1 VNERM
6 NVTVGTA
13 DLQPRVRLGAGI
25 AAGALIGFGLIL
37 WIAANWDDLGKVTK
51 FALVGGTLLAGALA
65 AMLRPALR
73 IPGTLISFAATGG
86 LFALFGQ
93 TYQSGADPWQLFALW
108 AVLGLPLALAARHDA
123 VFVPWTMVAFTA
135 VSLWLETGHRAWTSP
150 LLQWVLVAWAMV
162 GATLLLLSLVNRM
175 NRPEE
180 PAVWAFRLA
189 ILAGTAFIATNGIQS
204 ILAHLGPGPVYW
216 LALVVLIASAWRLA
230 LATPL
235 QPTVLAGV
243 ALGIDALLIAG
254 CVKVYLFH
262 GNGGIG
268 NVLLFAISTAIIMGL
283 TATILLKWLR
293 RRAGDT
299 ANPATDEPAAE
310 STPWAVAA
318 LSGLGALITAAA
330 LLVFLFL
337 FFSEAMRHGPTAYG
351 LAAIGGFGAVAALRK
366 TKSLSFLQQLAFI
379 GLVAALALFSVAL
392 MRDLPARSELVA
404 AILLALSVAL
414 AFAIPL
420 SWVRSLLGV
429 AGAFLLVGLIRTVLY
444 GNMLHAILGKDIHSA
459 AIAAIVAALL
469 LWFSRN
475 RPGDDNLISAYAS
488 GFAPG
493 TLLVLANTSGPTF
506 LLHSSSGFLEG
517 MKAGNLSMVAIL
529 TPVASV
535 VATLLGAGLVLR
547 WRPTLKTPLVL
558 AIGAATAAL
567 SLLSTLLG
575 YAVLILGMALATG
588 RRTIALAAAVAGLW
602 IIGSLYHSLH
612 WPLDRKGMALI
623 ALGLALA
630 LVLLLTRQTQGAG
643 AALPRPAAL
652 RGTLASGLIALST
665 LATSGVFGLG
675 VREKEAILS
684 TGQTI
689 YIALMPV
696 DPRSLMQGDYM
707 ALRFFLPSGQD
718 DTRILAS
725 ASHPVGVMTIGA
737 NNIGRVTRIA
747 AEAGSTDAPGERFV
761 KLRRANGGWSL
772 GTNAWFF
779 REGQGKKF
787 EAAKYGEF
795 RLGPKGDL
803 LLVAMADEHLKRI
816 D

>member
-1 VNERM
+1 MISVAEP
-6 NVTVGTA
+6 V
-13 DLQPRVRLGAGI
+13 DLQPRIRLAAGI
-25 AAGALIGFGLIL
+25 AAGALISFGLIL

-51 FALVGGTLLAGALA
+51 FALVGGALLAGALA
-65 AMLRPALR
+65 AVVHSALR
-73 IPGTLISFAATGG
+73 IPGTLIAFAATGG

-108 AVLGLPLALAARHDA
+108 AALGLPLALATRHDA
-123 VFVPWTMVAFTA
+123 LLVPWTMVAFTA

-150 LLQWVLVAWAMV
+150 LLQWVLVAWALV
-162 GATLLLLSLVNRM
+162 GAILLMLSLVNRM

-204 ILAHLGPGPVYW
+204 VLAHLGPGPVYW
-216 LALVVLIASAWRLA
+216 LALAVLIASVWRLA

-283 TATILLKWLR
+283 TATMLLKWMR
-293 RRAGDT
+293 RRAGGT
-299 ANPATDEPAAE
+299 AQAATDGPAAE

-330 LLVFLFL
+330 LLVFLFV

-351 LAAIGGFGAVAALRK
+351 LAAIGGFGAVTALRK

-404 AILLALSVAL
+404 AMLLVLTMVL
-414 AFAIPL
+414 AYAIPL

-429 AGAFLLVGLIRTVLY
+429 AGAFLLVWLIRSVLY
-444 GNMLHAILGKDIHSA
+444 GNMLHAVLGKDIHSA

-469 LWFSRN
+469 LWSSRN
-475 RPGDDNLISAYAS
+475 RPGGDNLIGAYAS

-493 TLLVLANTSGPTF
+493 ALLVLANTSGPTF
-506 LLHSSSGFLEG
+506 LLHSSSGILEG
-517 MKAGNLSMVAIL
+517 MMKAGNLSMVAIL
-529 TPVASV
+529 TPVASA
-535 VATLLGAGLVLR
+535 VATLLGAGLMLR

-558 AIGAATAAL
+558 AIVAATIAL

-588 RRTIALAAAVAGLW
+588 RRTIALAATIAGLW
-602 IIGSLYHSLH
+602 IIGSLYHSLD
-612 WPLDRKGMALI
+612 WPLDSKGMALI

-630 LVLLLTRQTQGAG
+630 LVLLLTRQAQGTG
-643 AALPRPAAL
+643 AAPARPAAL
-652 RGTLASGLIALST
+652 RGTLASGLVALST
-665 LATSGVFGLG
+665 LATAGIFTVS
-675 VREKEAILS
+675 VREKEAILAA
-684 TGQTI
+684 GQTV
-689 YIALMPV
+689 YIALIPV
-696 DPRSLMQGDYM
+696 DPRSMVQGDYM
-707 ALRFFLPSGQD
+707 ALRFFLPSGQN
-718 DTRILAS
+718 DTKILES
-725 ASHPVGVMTIGA
+725 APHPVGVMTIGA
-737 NNIGRVTRIA
+737 NKIGMVTHIA
-747 AEAGSTDAPGERFV
+747 AEAGSMAAPGERFV
-761 KLRRANGGWSL
+761 KLRRDKGSWSL
-772 GTNAWFF
+772 GINAWFF